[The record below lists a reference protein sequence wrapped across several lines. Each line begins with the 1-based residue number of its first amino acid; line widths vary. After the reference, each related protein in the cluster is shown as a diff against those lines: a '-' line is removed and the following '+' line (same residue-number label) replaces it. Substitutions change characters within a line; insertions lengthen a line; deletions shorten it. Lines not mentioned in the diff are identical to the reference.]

1 MMNHTLTAIK
11 KFLLYSLLVPL
22 IAVAISL
29 VGFMSVSIILHPV
42 ADPDGPPDLGLFFLL
57 LFTTGFSL
65 CWYYLFCVLYFS
77 VKKAPFRKWLP
88 WVFFTLTIC
97 CLLLASP
104 RTGMG
109 AILALGFVQ
118 GAFLLVF
125 YAFRLNG
132 LQYIREFL
140 EKHNM

>member
-1 MMNHTLTAIK
+1 
-11 KFLLYSLLVPL
+11 LLVPL

-29 VGFMSVSIILHPV
+29 VGFLSVSLILQPL
-42 ADPDGPPDLGLFFLL
+42 ADFDGFIDLSLFFLL
-57 LFTTGFSL
+57 FIMAGFSL

-88 WVFFTLTIC
+88 WALITLTIC

-125 YAFRLNG
+125 YAFRPNG
-132 LQYIREFL
+132 LQYIRQFL
-140 EKHNM
+140 EKHNV